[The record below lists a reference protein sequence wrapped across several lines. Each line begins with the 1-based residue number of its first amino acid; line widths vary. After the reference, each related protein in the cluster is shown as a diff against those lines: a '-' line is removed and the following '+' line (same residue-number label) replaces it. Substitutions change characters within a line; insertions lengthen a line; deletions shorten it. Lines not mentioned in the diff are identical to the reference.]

1 MTSTVFSRALQLDR
15 WHRREGRGFWAL
27 LSLASLGVGASTGML
42 VNAVAA
48 QTSVPGIDAGS
59 EAKAVLA
66 ALAKRLPKTVINA
79 VNCGGLGG
87 ICEVVAGTTLF
98 YVDRGARYL
107 MIGRVYDMET
117 RADLTATR
125 LLALNPDLLVAGA
138 ARQKAEA
145 DETAPPQAPATPAK
159 VNLGELPAAGAIHWG
174 PANGPKLVVLSDF
187 ACSYCRRLVGELRAI
202 GARVEERPISIFGA
216 ASRSTT
222 ERVLCAKDP
231 ARALHDAYEQKALPA
246 GGKCDTSGLDAN
258 EAFAKRHG
266 FGGTPVIIRADGAV
280 LEGFRPA
287 AQLKAFVAGGAA

>member
-15 WHRREGRGFWAL
+15 FKRLEGRAFWTM
-27 LSLASLGVGASTGML
+27 LSAASLGVGATAGML
-42 VNAVAA
+42 VNAVSA
-48 QTSVPGIDAGS
+48 QASAPVLDATVEGRG
-59 EAKAVLA
+59 VLS
-66 ALAKRLPKTVINA
+66 ALAKRLPKTAIDA
-79 VNCGGLGG
+79 VDCRNLGG

-145 DETAPPQAPATPAK
+145 DDRDRPQAPAAPAK
-159 VNLGELPAAGAIHWG
+159 VNLSELPAAGAIHWG
-174 PANGPKLVVLSDF
+174 PVNGPRLVVLSDF
-187 ACSYCRRLVGELRAI
+187 ACGYCRRLASELRRI

-216 ASRSTT
+216 ASREAA

-231 ARALHDAYEQKALPA
+231 ARALHAAYEQKEIPA
-246 GGKCDTSGLDAN
+246 PRKCDTRGLDAN

-266 FGGTPVIIRADGAV
+266 FGGTPVIIRADGTV
-280 LEGFRPA
+280 LEGYRPA
-287 AQLKAFVAGGAA
+287 AQLKAFIAGGAA

>member
-1 MTSTVFSRALQLDR
+1 MTSSVFYRALQLDR
-15 WHRREGRGFWAL
+15 WHRREGRGFWAM

-42 VNAVAA
+42 VNAVSA
-48 QTSVPGIDAGS
+48 QATVPSIDAGK

-145 DETAPPQAPATPAK
+145 DETAPPQAPVTPAK

-174 PANGPKLVVLSDF
+174 PANGPKIVVLSDF
-187 ACSYCRRLVGELRAI
+187 ACSYCRRLTDELRAV

-216 ASRSTT
+216 ASREAA
-222 ERVLCAKDP
+222 ERVLCSKDP
-231 ARALHDAYEQKALPA
+231 ARALHAAYEQKALPA
-246 GGKCDTSGLDAN
+246 AETCDTSGLDAN

>member
-1 MTSTVFSRALQLDR
+1 MITSVLSRTFQLDR
-15 WHRREGRGFWAL
+15 LKRREGRAFWTL
-27 LSLASLGVGASTGML
+27 LSANSLALGASTGLL
-42 VNAVAA
+42 VNAVSAQAA
-48 QTSVPGIDAGS
+48 PTIDAGA

-66 ALAKRLPKTVINA
+66 ALTKRLPKTAINA
-79 VNCGGLGG
+79 VDCRGLGG

-145 DETAPPQAPATPAK
+145 DEANGPPQPAAPAK
-159 VNLGELPAAGAIHWG
+159 VDLRELPATGAIHWG
-174 PANGPKLVVLSDF
+174 PANGPRLVVLSDF
-187 ACSYCRRLVGELRAI
+187 ACSYCQRLVAELRAI

-216 ASRSTT
+216 ASREAA
-222 ERVLCAKDP
+222 ERVLCAKNP
-231 ARALHDAYEQKALPA
+231 AQALHAAYEQKEIPA
-246 GGKCDTSGLDAN
+246 PRKCDVSGLDAN

-280 LEGFRPA
+280 LEGYRPA
-287 AQLKAFVAGGAA
+287 AQLKAFVEGGAA

>member
-1 MTSTVFSRALQLDR
+1 MTSSVFSRALQLDR
-15 WHRREGRGFWAL
+15 FRRLEGRAFWTL
-27 LSLASLGVGASTGML
+27 LSAASLGVGVSTGML
-42 VNAVAA
+42 ANAVAA
-48 QTSVPGIDAGS
+48 HASTPTIEAGA

-66 ALAKRLPKTVINA
+66 ALAKRLPKTAINA
-79 VNCGGLGG
+79 VDCDGLGG

-145 DETAPPQAPATPAK
+145 DETAPPQAPASPAK
-159 VNLGELPAAGAIHWG
+159 VNLGELPASGAIHWG

-187 ACSYCRRLVGELRAI
+187 ACSYCRRLTDELRAI

-216 ASRSTT
+216 ASRETA
-222 ERVLCAKDP
+222 ERVLCGKDP
-231 ARALHDAYEQKALPA
+231 ARALHATYEQKALPA
-246 GGKCDTSGLDAN
+246 AEKCDTSGLDAN

>member
-1 MTSTVFSRALQLDR
+1 MSFSVLSRALQLDR
-15 WHRREGRGFWAL
+15 WKRREGRAFWAM
-27 LSLASLGVGASTGML
+27 LSVASLGVGASTGML
-42 VNAVAA
+42 VNGVSA
-48 QTSVPGIDAGS
+48 QASAPSLNAGA

-66 ALAKRLPKTVINA
+66 ALAKRLPKTAINA
-79 VNCGGLGG
+79 VECRGLGG

-138 ARQKAEA
+138 ARQKTEV
-145 DETAPPQAPATPAK
+145 DDTGPPQAPAAPAK
-159 VNLGELPAAGAIHWG
+159 VDLRDLPAAGAIHWG
-174 PANGPKLVVLSDF
+174 PADGPRLVVLSDF

-216 ASRSTT
+216 ASRAAA
-222 ERVLCAKDP
+222 ERVLCASDP
-231 ARALHDAYEQKALPA
+231 ARALHAAYEQKEIPA
-246 GGKCDTSGLDAN
+246 PRKCDVTGLDAN

-280 LEGFRPA
+280 LEGYRPA
-287 AQLKAFVAGGAA
+287 TQLKAFVAGGAA